1 MNSNLIKT
9 PFPRLIAGIS
19 IGSFG
24 YNLALITP
32 LAFLLTVKLAMLDP
46 AHVTQNFSIIGLM
59 TGVIGILSQYM
70 AGVIS
75 DRTTWKL
82 GRRRRV

>member
-46 AHVTQNFSIIGLM
+46 AHVTQSFSIIGLM
-59 TGVIGILSQYM
+59 TGVIGILRSRLIIFM
-70 AGVIS
+70 FFKI
-75 DRTTWKL
+75 R
-82 GRRRRV
+82 